1 MLHVPAAVAWEADS
15 SDASET
21 SCKLVKA
28 SYQVVKTKQMAEKMG
43 GQLDWIKGY
52 WLLSKL
58 QCRQQVL
65 QRPKLDRV

>member
-15 SDASET
+15 SHASET

-52 WLLSKL
+52 
-58 QCRQQVL
+58 
-65 QRPKLDRV
+65 